1 MVEVT
6 CDYCG
11 LKTDKLYP
19 ADHPKIL
26 KVIHVCE
33 ECECGPV
40 NGEYYRINAELN
52 AD

>member
-1 MVEVT
+1 MVKVT

-33 ECECGPV
+33 ECEYGPV

>member
-1 MVEVT
+1 MDLT

-11 LKTDKLYP
+11 SKTDKLYYSE
-19 ADHPKIL
+19 HPRII
-26 KVIHVCE
+26 KVIQVCE
-33 ECECGPV
+33 ECEQGPI